1 PYSLCYNPAMT
12 EKEILEETTEIEPE
26 EKSDDGVFRIRR
38 SALYAMLI
46 PLALVTGLA
55 IGYLI
60 WGQESALPVAA
71 QQPGA
76 TEVQA
81 AVAADATSQPAP
93 PDLRSQQGQIRLE
106 VSEDDDAVL
115 GPESAPITII
125 EFSDYRCPFCK
136 RWHNETLQ
144 PLFDRYEGQIRL
156 IYRDFPVVGGFQAA
170 LAAECAAVQG
180 DYYDYH
186 DLLFSGQ
193 FEDLN
198 NEAFAAYAEQLDL
211 DPDQLLTCVDEGTF
225 TEEVESDARY
235 AASLGVTGTPTFFIN
250 GIPLVGAQ
258 PIDTFIQIID
268 AELAAQDSD

>member
-1 PYSLCYNPAMT
+1 MT